1 MPPITSLLVANRGEI
16 ARRIFRTAR
25 SMGITCVAVY
35 SDADADSPHAAEA
48 DLAVRLPGL
57 SPTDTYLRS
66 DLLLDAAARSG
77 ADAIHPGYGFLSEN
91 AAFAAAVVDA
101 DLTWVGPPAAAIA
114 AMGSKIGS
122 KELMRSAGVPTL
134 PSIIVPDL
142 GGVDFDEADALGWP
156 LLVKASAGGG
166 GRGMRIVEEIGD
178 LAEAVVGA
186 QREAQSA
193 FGDGTLFLERYVTDP
208 RHIEVQVLADA
219 QGDVVA
225 LFERECSIQ
234 RRHQKIIEES
244 PSPVVSPEQRER
256 LCDAATTAA
265 RAVGYTN
272 AGTVEFVL
280 DPAGT
285 DPGGSFYF
293 LEMNTRLQVEH
304 PVTELVTGCDL
315 VRLQLLV
322 AEGHPLPAEVHA
334 AVARGPVGHAVE
346 ARIYAED
353 PAADWLPSTGTLHRF
368 EIPAASSPGVPSP
381 GVSPIPA
388 VSSPGGQFP
397 ILPPLGELPGTP
409 SRFAQTREISENT
422 NEAQTRA
429 DTVAGSSGTATL
441 RVDSGVE
448 SGSTVSP
455 HYDPMLAKVIAH
467 APTRAE
473 AVASLARV
481 LATSAIHGVT
491 TNRDLLVRTLR
502 HPAFIAGDIDT
513 GFLDRHGLDVLS
525 APLADEH
532 ALRRHAIAAA
542 LAGRTQRRAQASAT
556 RPTLGLA
563 EQSLPAGPGHLRRP
577 ATRSPTVGYRFD
589 RTGSPRRSGRGR
601 RCGRSRGRPG
611 HPGPDAVLLT
621 TRGGDPSLPGGPGR
635 GPTCTST
642 VPGGSTPLVEQE
654 QFPVPASQIPAGSA
668 VAPMPGG
675 VARVNVAVGDRVEAG
690 QDPGGAR
697 GHEDGAHRARGP
709 SRGTVAEV
717 MVDARLL
724 RSSLVRSW
732 SVLEE
737 IAGPDEQAD
746 RIGEPTRSASP
757 TVRGSSGTALGA
769 PARWSRADPS
779 TS

>member
-35 SDADADSPHAAEA
+35 SDADADSPHVAEA

-101 DLTWVGPPAAAIA
+101 GLTWVGPPAAAIA

-178 LAEAVVGA
+178 LAEAVVRA
-186 QREAQSA
+186 QREAESA

-219 QGDVVA
+219 HGDVVA

-322 AEGHPLPAEVHA
+322 AEGHPLPDEVHA

-368 EIPAASSPGVPSP
+368 EIQAVSSPGMHSP
-381 GVSPIPA
+381 GVAPIPA
-388 VSSPGGQFP
+388 VSSPGGTISDSP
-397 ILPPLGELPGTP
+397 ASRRIGPGTP
-409 SRFAQTREISENT
+409 SRFAQTREISEST
-422 NEAQTRA
+422 NDAQTRA
-429 DTVAGSSGTATL
+429 DTVAGSLGTATL

-455 HYDPMLAKVIAH
+455 HYDPMLAKVIVH

-502 HPAFIAGDIDT
+502 HPDFIAGDIDT

-542 LAGRTQRRAQASAT
+542 LTGRTQRRAQAT
-556 RPTLGLA
+556 VQPD
-563 EQSLPAGPGHLRRP
+563 LPSGWRNNPSQLDQTTFDGPSDP
-577 ATRSPTVGYRFD
+577 ITVGYRFD
-589 RTGSPRRSGRGR
+589 RTGNHVDLVEVDGVSQPVVARHLGADS
-601 RCGRSRGRPG
+601 
-611 HPGPDAVLLT
+611 VLLT
-621 TRGGDPSLPGGPGR
+621 LDGVTRHYRVGRAGLTAFVDGPD
-635 GPTCTST
+635 
-642 VPGGSTPLVEQE
+642 GSTTLVEQE
-654 QFPVPASQIPAGSA
+654 RFPVPGSQIPAGSA

-675 VARVNVAVGDRVEAG
+675 VARVNVAVGDRVKAG
-690 QDPGGAR
+690 QDLVVLEAMKME
-697 GHEDGAHRARGP
+697 HTVHAAME
-709 SRGTVAEV
+709 GTVAEV
-717 MVDARLL
+717 MVTPGTQVE
-724 RSSLVRSW
+724 SGQVLV
-732 SVLEE
+732 VLEE
-737 IAGPDEQAD
+737 IAGSDEQVDD
-746 RIGEPTRSASP
+746 R
-757 TVRGSSGTALGA
+757 
-769 PARWSRADPS
+769 
-779 TS
+779 